1 MAQSTEK
8 LPPASGW
15 QVTECTIWWPL
26 VEARVNVRIKNDWR
40 SYCCWYREFNKE
52 DFHQKL
58 DSRVRAKLAKCK
70 GHQCSYIADYRDKLI
85 REEFEDKE
93 K

>member
-8 LPPASGW
+8 LSPASGW
-15 QVTECTIWWPL
+15 QVTVCAIWCPL
-26 VEARVNVRIKNDWR
+26 VEARVTIRIKNDWM
-40 SYCCWYREFNKE
+40 SYCCWYREFTKKDRRQELNSRDKE
-52 DFHQKL
+52 
-58 DSRVRAKLAKCK
+58 KLAKCK
-70 GHQCSYIADYRDKLI
+70 GNQCSYIADYRDKLI